1 LINYGLPS
9 SPRSRSGRLFLA
21 LLASLFAP
29 FRGRG
34 ALESTPDVPEI
45 HPEVRRQVSNSA
57 GPSSAARTI
66 ATNSAWLTVEFV
78 LNTIGGLA
86 ASIAIAHVL
95 GPVKV
100 GYYSY
105 LLWAVSS
112 AAIAAKLGIPSAAR
126 KYAAEYL
133 GAGQTGVALAILD
146 RAWRAQRA
154 IALVLGLGGLAVVFL
169 FIGAEQR
176 PYALVA
182 ALCLAPTLLMEIPTA
197 GAAAVQQYRV
207 TVVPSIIASTLNL
220 VGVALALIFRWDLT
234 GLAISLLIARVL
246 DLALRRYSLG
256 RVTAGLRRSSAD
268 SVSDTID
275 RQLESRMR
283 RFCVGAA
290 AVEMLNLVVWD
301 RSEIFFLGRYC
312 DIREVAFYSIP
323 FNIINQVLLITRSFT
338 SSASS
343 HLMTK
348 IGSDVQAAK
357 DLTTTLL
364 RYLAMMAFPLLL
376 GLAALSRPLVQV
388 VYGSAFHPAA
398 RILAILAVFSIVRA
412 ALTLVLLLFSAFD
425 IQGLA
430 VRVMAACAVFNLL
443 LDLLLIPKYGALGAA
458 VASAIAQCAGISLLW
473 FVLASK
479 MRLRLGWRR
488 LLPIAAAGIGAVI
501 PAAVLAVVWPPWPAL
516 LGGTLAGAVLYA
528 PLMRIAGAV
537 KKSDREHF
545 GSLVPLIPVRLQRAA
560 TRLMNWLI
568 EGAP

>member
-1 LINYGLPS
+1 MP
-9 SPRSRSGRLFLA
+9 
-21 LLASLFAP
+21 
-29 FRGRG
+29 
-34 ALESTPDVPEI
+34 ESTPGAPEAALGGQRDSDTARP
-45 HPEVRRQVSNSA
+45 HSA
-57 GPSSAARTI
+57 VRTI
-66 ATNSAWLTVEFV
+66 ATNSAWLTFEFI

-86 ASIAIAHVL
+86 ASIAIAHAL

-112 AAIAAKLGIPSAAR
+112 AAVAAKLGIPSAAR

-133 GAGQTGVALAILD
+133 GAGQTGIALAILD
-146 RAWRAQRA
+146 RAWKAQRA
-154 IALVLGLGGLAVVFL
+154 IALLLGFTGLAVVFF
-169 FIGAEQR
+169 FIGAEHQT
-176 PYALVA
+176 YAVLA

-207 TVVPSIIASTLNL
+207 TVVPSLVASALNL
-220 VGVALALIFRWDLT
+220 VGVALSLIFRWDLI
-234 GLAISLLIARVL
+234 GLSASLLIARVL
-246 DLALRRYSLG
+246 DLALRRYSLS
-256 RVTAGLRRSSAD
+256 RVTAGLSRSCAG
-268 SVSDTID
+268 SVPDTID
-275 RQLESRMR
+275 GQLKGRMR
-283 RFCVGAA
+283 RFCVSAA
-290 AVEMLNLVVWD
+290 AVELLNLVVWD

-323 FNIINQVLLITRSFT
+323 FNVINQVLLITRSFT
-338 SSASS
+338 SSASA

-348 IGSDVQAAK
+348 IGSDPQGAK
-357 DLTTTLL
+357 DLTTALL

-376 GLAALSRPLVQV
+376 GLAALSQPLVRV
-388 VYGSAFHPAA
+388 VYGSAFRPAA

-430 VRVMAACAVFNLL
+430 VKAMTACAVLNLL
-443 LDLLLIPKYGALGAA
+443 LDLLLIPKLGALGAA

-479 MRLRLGWRR
+479 MQLRLGWRR
-488 LLPIAAAGIGAVI
+488 LLPIAAAAIGAVI

-537 KKSDREHF
+537 EKSDREHF
-545 GSLVPLIPVRLQRAA
+545 GRLVPLIPARLRPSA
-560 TRLMNWLI
+560 TRLMDWLMQ
-568 EGAP
+568 GAA